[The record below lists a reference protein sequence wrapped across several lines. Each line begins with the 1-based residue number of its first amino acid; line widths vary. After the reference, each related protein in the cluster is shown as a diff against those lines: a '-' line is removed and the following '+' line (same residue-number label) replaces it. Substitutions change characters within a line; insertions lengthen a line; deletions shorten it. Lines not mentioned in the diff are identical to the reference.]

1 MEMVSRVRARAR
13 LRLPARTMRAPRGRF
28 APPGLGPNRLNQSG
42 GGWSEML
49 LVKKVSIP
57 IYIGD
62 IPTSSIHKIT
72 IPNTLTVFVH
82 ANMAQEKIEIMLIL
96 IIE

>member
-1 MEMVSRVRARAR
+1 MS
-13 LRLPARTMRAPRGRF
+13 
-28 APPGLGPNRLNQSG
+28 
-42 GGWSEML
+42 
-49 LVKKVSIP
+49 LVKKVCVP

>member
-1 MEMVSRVRARAR
+1 
-13 LRLPARTMRAPRGRF
+13 
-28 APPGLGPNRLNQSG
+28 
-42 GGWSEML
+42 ML

-72 IPNTLTVFVH
+72 IPNTLTVF
-82 ANMAQEKIEIMLIL
+82 MQISLSGQYIMNTTPGLDPNRLNEPGHVSTYGITVL
-96 IIE
+96 HTQAKNFTG